1 MSQLDLWKKSWD
13 PFREYGFGPKGLD
26 RFFDDALKLRGPGGG
41 LSMAFNPGVEMR
53 EAKDSY
59 MMKFDLPGLTKDQ
72 IKIDFYEN
80 TLTVSGDRKEEK
92 TTEDKDAK
100 VHYSEMSY
108 GSFTRSFSFPQAVDV
123 EKANAKFDNGVLT
136 VEVPKRDGG
145 NRRQIQVR

>member
-1 MSQLDLWKKSWD
+1 
-13 PFREYGFGPKGLD
+13 
-26 RFFDDALKLRGPGGG
+26 
-41 LSMAFNPGVEMR
+41 MR